1 MHISI
6 SRREAALE
14 EWLLLFLFF
23 SAAGW
28 IWEVLL
34 TACATGM
41 WVNRGM
47 LHGPWLPVYGV
58 GGVLITAALGRLRRQ
73 WLVLPLGALAGG
85 AVEYGTSLALEF
97 RFRQRWWDYTGQPGS
112 LSSRVCLASLAG
124 FALAGWAA
132 VKLTPALIRRIR
144 RLEGGGRTVLCR
156 GLCLLYAL
164 DWSWSLLRPNMGA
177 GISCPL

>member
-1 MHISI
+1 MHVSI

-73 WLVLPLGALAGG
+73 WLVLPLGARAGARWSTGPPWPWSFGSGSAGG
-85 AVEYGTSLALEF
+85 TTPDSPAV
-97 RFRQRWWDYTGQPGS
+97 
-112 LSSRVCLASLAG
+112 
-124 FALAGWAA
+124 
-132 VKLTPALIRRIR
+132 
-144 RLEGGGRTVLCR
+144 
-156 GLCLLYAL
+156 
-164 DWSWSLLRPNMGA
+164 
-177 GISCPL
+177 